1 MKLIDR
7 YGRLF
12 GKLSLLDLGA
22 GVVLLCVL
30 AGLFLLPGRSG
41 TSLAQMTAAQ
51 PIEVDI
57 LVLGLSTPSPQDL
70 IPEGSTANFIIR
82 NQPYGQVTVKNV
94 QVLPRTVTVSQPDG
108 SVKALPDPRPEM
120 AFSSNLLL
128 TLEGRGQITKN
139 GPVLGNT
146 SIKVGT
152 PVELEGKEYNFR
164 ASVIAVRPL

>member
-12 GKLSLLDLGA
+12 GKVSLLDIGA

-57 LVLGLSTPSPQDL
+57 LVLGLSTPTPQDL
-70 IPEGSTANFIIR
+70 IPKGSTANFIIR
-82 NQPYGQVTVKNV
+82 NQPYGQITVKNV

-146 SIKVGT
+146 GIKVGT